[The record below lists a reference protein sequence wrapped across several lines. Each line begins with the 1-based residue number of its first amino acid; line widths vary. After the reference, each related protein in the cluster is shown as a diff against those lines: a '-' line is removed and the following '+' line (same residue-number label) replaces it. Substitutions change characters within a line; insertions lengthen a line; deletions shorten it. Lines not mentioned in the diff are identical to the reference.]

1 MEKET
6 KNKKTLLLLDSNGL
20 IHRAYHAL
28 PPMSNP
34 KGEMV
39 NAVYGFISILLRV
52 LKEIK
57 PDFVAATFD
66 LAGPTFRHEAF
77 AEYKIHR
84 PKMDDDL
91 VKQLPLIREVVG
103 ALNIPAYEKQGF
115 EADDVIGTISS
126 LVSKKHKDVEVIILS
141 GDMDTLQLVEKNVR
155 VYTFKKGVSDAMIYG
170 EKEVLERYGL
180 TPSQVADFKGLK
192 GDPSDN
198 IPGVPGIGDKSASA
212 LLQHFGNIEKIYKYL
227 TGKKKDAKAEKI
239 IKPKMRQSLEENKD
253 QAFFSRELATINS
266 KVPVKFKLEDSKFS
280 EKDLQNDK
288 LYKFIQSMGFFSL
301 ISRLNSQEKLFESP
315 QISPV
320 SSVKQENIFEKSSK
334 NFKSD
339 SDFEKKLE
347 KCEKV
352 GIFCHD
358 DKIFTLLDLGD
369 KKESFEIPQENF
381 PFDKFWQK
389 LNSGELKLKVFDFKE
404 LLHVGNCDLEKHP
417 KIRHADFFDIKI
429 AAWILRPGERDYS
442 LEKIF
447 FSHTKE
453 KLESI
458 HDTTAHLFRL
468 SDILE
473 EKISQINL
481 QDVLQKIEQPL
492 SIVLYQMEKRGIA
505 LDKSILADLNK
516 KIDKEIE
523 KSEKE
528 IYKLAGTEFNI
539 SSPKQLSEILFK
551 KLKIE
556 TQDLRKTPGGVLSTQ
571 ASELEKLKDKHKIID
586 WILQYREMTKLKTT
600 YVVPLPLL
608 VDTSSRIHTNFNQ
621 EGTATGRLSSDN
633 PNLQNIP
640 TRSSWGTAVRRA
652 FVAQKGYKLVSF
664 DYSQIELRVA
674 ASLAHDKKMLQI
686 FKEGKDIHAMTAAEI
701 EGVSE
706 KEVTSALRREA
717 KILNFGVL
725 YGMSAQGF
733 SEAAGVS
740 RERAGEFIK
749 QYFKTFEGVAQLVE
763 NLKNQVKAKGYVET
777 LTGRRRYLPE
787 IYASNWHIRQAAE
800 RAAINMPLQGLA
812 ADILKM
818 AMIKIYDDILE
829 KQSPEDIRMILQVHD
844 ELVFEIKEDKV
855 KDFVSSIKNIMEQS
869 YKLEAPVVVDA
880 KEGDNWGELEEIHP
894 VK

>member
-1 MEKET
+1 MSQKI

-20 IHRAYHAL
+20 VHRAYHAL
-28 PPMSNP
+28 PPTMTNP
-34 KGEMV
+34 GGEMV
-39 NAVYGFISILLRV
+39 NAVYGFVSILLRV

-84 PKMDDDL
+84 PKMDEDL
-91 VKQLPLIREVVG
+91 VRQLPLIRQ
-103 ALNIPAYEKQGF
+103 ALDTLNIPIYEKQGF

-126 LVSKKHKDVEVIILS
+126 LISKKYKNVEVIILS
-141 GDMDTLQLVEKNVR
+141 GDMDTLQLVNKNVR
-155 VYTFKKGVSDAMIYG
+155 VYTFKKGVSDAIIYG
-170 EKEVLERYGL
+170 EKEVQERYGL
-180 TPSQVADFKGLK
+180 TPLQVADFKGLK

-198 IPGVPGIGDKSASA
+198 IPGVPGIGDKSASM
-212 LLQHFGNIEKIYKYL
+212 LLQYFGSIEKIYKYL
-227 TGKKKDAKAEKI
+227 AGKKKDNKAEKI

-253 QAFFSRELATINS
+253 QAFFSRELATINQ
-266 KVPVKFKLEDSKFS
+266 KILIKFKLEDSKFS
-280 EKDLQNDK
+280 EQNLQDDK
-288 LYKFIQSMGFFSL
+288 FYKFMQSMGFFSL
-301 ISRLNSQEKLFESP
+301 ISRLNSQGKLFESP
-315 QISPV
+315 QA
-320 SSVKQENIFEKSSK
+320 SSVPSARQKNIFEKSAK
-334 NFKSD
+334 NIKGD

-347 KCEKV
+347 KCESV
-352 GIFCHD
+352 GIFCQD
-358 DKIFTLLDLGD
+358 NKIFTLLNLDA
-369 KKESFEIPQENF
+369 KKETFEISQENF

-389 LNSGELKLKVFDFKE
+389 LNSDGLKLKVFDFKQ
-404 LLHVGNCDLEKHP
+404 LLHVGNCDLEKYS
-417 KIRHADFFDIKI
+417 KIRRADFFDIKI
-429 AAWILRPGERDYS
+429 AAWLLRPGERDYGI
-442 LEKIF
+442 EKIF
-447 FSHTKE
+447 FLYTKE
-453 KLESI
+453 KLENI
-458 HDTTAHLFRL
+458 HNATEHLFKL

-481 QDVLQKIEQPL
+481 QNVLQKIEQPL
-492 SIVLYQMEKRGIA
+492 SVVLYQMEKRGIM
-505 LDKSILADLNK
+505 LKKSILADLDK
-516 KIDKEIE
+516 KIDQEIE

-528 IYKLAGTEFNI
+528 IYKLAGEKFNI

-551 KLKIE
+551 KLKIN
-556 TQDLRKTPGGVLSTQ
+556 TKDLRKTPGGVLSTQ
-571 ASELEKLKDKHKIID
+571 ASELEKLKGEHKIID
-586 WILQYREMTKLKTT
+586 WILQYREITKLKTT
-600 YVVPLPLL
+600 YIVPLPLL
-608 VDTSSRIHTNFNQ
+608 VDASSRIHTNFNQ

-640 TRSSWGTAVRRA
+640 ARSDWGTAIRRA
-652 FVAQKGYKLVSF
+652 FVPEKGYKLVSF

-701 EGVSE
+701 EGVFE
-706 KEVTSALRREA
+706 KDVTPALRREA

-740 RERAGEFIK
+740 RERASEFIK

-829 KQSPEDIRMILQVHD
+829 KHGSENIRMILQVHD
-844 ELVFEIKEDKV
+844 ELIFEIKEERV
-855 KDFVSSIKNIMEQS
+855 KDFALSIKNIMENV
-869 YKLEAPVVVDA
+869 YRLEAPVIVDVKA
-880 KEGDNWGELEEIHP
+880 GDNWGDLEE
-894 VK
+894 VLLK

>member
-1 MEKET
+1 MQEI
-6 KNKKTLLLLDSNGL
+6 KNKKILLLLDSNGL

-28 PPMSNP
+28 PPLTNP

-77 AEYKIHR
+77 AGYKAQR

-91 VKQLPLIREVVG
+91 VKQLPLIREV
-103 ALNIPAYEKQGF
+103 LNVLEIPAYDKQGF

-126 LVSKKHKDVEVIILS
+126 LVSKTHKDTEVIVLS

-155 VYTFKKGVSDAMIYG
+155 VYTFKKGVSDSIIYA
-170 EKEVLERYGL
+170 EKEVEERFGL
-180 TPSQVADFKGLK
+180 RPSQVADFKGLK

-198 IPGVPGIGDKSASA
+198 IPGVPGIGDKSASL
-212 LLQHFGNIEKIYKYL
+212 LLQYFGNIEKIYKYL
-227 TGKKKDAKAEKI
+227 SSKKKDAKAEKI

-266 KVPVKFKLEDSKFS
+266 KVPVKFNLEDSKFS
-280 EKDLQNDK
+280 VQNLQNEK
-288 LYKFIQSMGFFSL
+288 LYKFMQSMGFFSL
-301 ISRLNSQEKLFESP
+301 ISRLNSQGKLFESP
-315 QISPV
+315 QASPNALFPKEDIS
-320 SSVKQENIFEKSSK
+320 EKSNKKSK
-334 NFKSD
+334 GN
-339 SDFEKKLE
+339 SDFEKKFE
-347 KCEKV
+347 KCKNA

-358 DKIFTLLDLGD
+358 NKIFIALDLGAE
-369 KKESFEIPQENF
+369 KEIFEIPQDKF
-381 PFDKFWQK
+381 PFDEIWQK
-389 LNSGELKLKVFDFKE
+389 LNDGELELKVFDFKE
-404 LLHVGNCDLEKHP
+404 LLHIGNCDLEKYP
-417 KIRHADFFDIKI
+417 KIRHANFFDIKI
-429 AAWILRPGERDYS
+429 AAWLLRPGERDYG

-447 FSHTKE
+447 FLYTKE

-458 HDTTAHLFRL
+458 HDASRHIFRL

-481 QDVLQKIEQPL
+481 QNVLQKIEQPL
-492 SIVLYQMEKRGIA
+492 SIVLYQMEKLGIMI
-505 LDKSILADLNK
+505 DKSILENLDK
-516 KIDKEIE
+516 KIDKDIE
-523 KSEKE
+523 KAEKE
-528 IYKLAGTEFNI
+528 IYKLAGSKFNI

-556 TQDLRKTPGGVLSTQ
+556 TQDLRKTPGGALSTQ

-586 WILQYREMTKLKTT
+586 WILQYREITKLKTT
-600 YVVPLPLL
+600 YIVPLPLL
-608 VDTSSRIHTNFNQ
+608 TDSLSRVHTNFNQ

-640 TRSSWGTAVRRA
+640 TRSVWGAAVRRA
-652 FVAQKGYKLVSF
+652 FVPKKGYKLVSF

-686 FKEGKDIHAMTAAEI
+686 FKEGKDIHTMTAAEI
-701 EGVSE
+701 ANVSE
-706 KEVTSALRREA
+706 KEVTPILRREA

-740 RERAGEFIK
+740 HERASEFIK
-749 QYFKTFEGVAQLVE
+749 QYFKTFEGAAQLVE

-800 RAAINMPLQGLA
+800 RAAINMPFQGLA

-818 AMIKIYDDILE
+818 AMIKLYDDILE
-829 KQSPEDIRMILQVHD
+829 KQNSEDIRMILQVHD
-844 ELVFEIKEDKV
+844 ELIFEIKENKV
-855 KDFVSSIKNIMEQS
+855 KDFASKIKNIMEQN

-880 KEGDNWGELEEIHP
+880 KEGDNWGELEEI
-894 VK
+894 K